1 MKKLIKKHIKAIAT
15 VDESHKLLAL
25 LLLADLAF
33 ISIHC
38 LFIAGILS
46 GPSYSIEVDLGFAE
60 IYQYIKEFWII
71 VLLLLLAIKER
82 HFTYLLWS
90 LLFVFL
96 LLDDSFTIHE
106 EYGEYLSNYFEFK
119 PMFNLRAKDFGELV
133 VSLFSGFI
141 LLTSIGVSLLFSDNL
156 AKQTSKK
163 LFFLLIMLAFFG
175 VFVDM
180 LHVALPLGKSILG
193 LIEDGGEMIV
203 ISITVWYTFGIETSQ
218 ENLSDI

>member
-1 MKKLIKKHIKAIAT
+1 MKKLTKKYIKAIAT
-15 VDESHKLLAL
+15 IDESHKLLAL

-46 GPSYSIEVDLGFAE
+46 GTAYSIEADLGFSE

-90 LLFVFL
+90 LLFVYL
-96 LLDDSFTIHE
+96 LLDDSFLIHE
-106 EYGEYLSNYFEFK
+106 EYGLYLSNYFEFK
-119 PMFNLRAKDFGELV
+119 PMFNLRAKDFGELI

-141 LLTSIGVSLLFSDNL
+141 LLSSIGVSLLFSDNL
-156 AKQTSKK
+156 AKRTSKT

-175 VFVDM
+175 IFVDM
-180 LHVALPLGKSILG
+180 LHVASPSGKSILG

-218 ENLSDI
+218 ENLPDI

>member
-38 LFIAGILS
+38 LFILGILS
-46 GPSYSIEVDLGFAE
+46 GPSYSIERDLGFAE
-60 IYQYIKEFWII
+60 IYQYIKEFWTI
-71 VLLLLLAIKER
+71 VLLLFLAIKER

-90 LLFVFL
+90 LLFVYL

-106 EYGEYLSNYFEFK
+106 EYGLYLSNYFEFK
-119 PMFNLRAKDFGELV
+119 PMFYLRAIDFGELI
-133 VSLFSGFI
+133 VSFFSGFV
-141 LLTSIGVSLLFSDNL
+141 LLTSIGVSLLFTDNYV
-156 AKQTSKK
+156 KQTSKH

-175 VFVDM
+175 IFVDM
-180 LHVALPLGKSILG
+180 LHQVLPWAKKIMG

-218 ENLSDI
+218 DISV